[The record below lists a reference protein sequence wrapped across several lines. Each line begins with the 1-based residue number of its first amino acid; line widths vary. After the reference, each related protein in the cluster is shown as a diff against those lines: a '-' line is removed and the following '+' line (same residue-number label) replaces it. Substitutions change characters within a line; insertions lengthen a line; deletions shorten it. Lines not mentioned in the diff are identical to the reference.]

1 MVENTEDE
9 KIREDSNEGLD
20 SSSSSNVVVVVAF
33 VAACRHGGAAFAV
46 VVLLHCYRNSSF
58 ASKMATT
65 AQLRM
70 PKTGFLKLLLSLL
83 RMI

>member
-20 SSSSSNVVVVVAF
+20 SSSSSSNVVVVVAF

-70 PKTGFLKLLLSLL
+70 PKTGFLKLLLVF
-83 RMI
+83 